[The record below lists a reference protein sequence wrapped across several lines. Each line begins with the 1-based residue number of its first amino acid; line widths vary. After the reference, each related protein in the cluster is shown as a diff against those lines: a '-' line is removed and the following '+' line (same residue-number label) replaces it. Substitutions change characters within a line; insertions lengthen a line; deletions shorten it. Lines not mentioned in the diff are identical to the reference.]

1 VVKQLAPDRYEEFQR
16 LYLTD
21 KKGKAADFLTYSIS
35 DYLLGVRVKQHD
47 QDMVDPFA
55 VLSSKFQQQLNIFA
69 SRRARATAVISD
81 IQGVL
86 QAELLD
92 DELEVAEELLSRHQ
106 IRAAGALAGVTLER
120 HLGNVCS
127 AHAIRFRKR
136 NPRISDYNDALK
148 DHDILDL
155 PGWRQIQFLTDV
167 RNACVHWRD
176 KEPQQEQV
184 EQMLAGVKRVI
195 KQVF

>member
-1 VVKQLAPDRYEEFQR
+1 
-16 LYLTD
+16 
-21 KKGKAADFLTYSIS
+21 
-35 DYLLGVRVKQHD
+35 
-47 QDMVDPFA
+47 MVDPFA

-69 SRRARATAVISD
+69 SLRARATAVISD

-155 PGWRQIQFLTDV
+155 PGWR
-167 RNACVHWRD
+167 
-176 KEPQQEQV
+176 
-184 EQMLAGVKRVI
+184 
-195 KQVF
+195 